1 MFNLLEALIYMV
13 IIMVVLILSMEK
25 GTDGKL
31 WGKAA
36 AHGYGANLEL

>member
-1 MFNLLEALIYMV
+1 MGSKQQKE
-13 IIMVVLILSMEK
+13 
-25 GTDGKL
+25 TDGKL